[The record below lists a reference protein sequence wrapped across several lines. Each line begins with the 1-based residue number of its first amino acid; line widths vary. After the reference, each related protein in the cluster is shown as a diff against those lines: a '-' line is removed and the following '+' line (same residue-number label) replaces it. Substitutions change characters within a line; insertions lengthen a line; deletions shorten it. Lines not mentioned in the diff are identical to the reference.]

1 MYDKRFDNKVRYM
14 NFGILGEAK
23 IAREHVVPAILNA
36 GHTVTHVGRR
46 TPGKEALPKIYG
58 SAIETDYESL
68 INDPSVD
75 AIYNPLPNHL
85 HVPYSIKAL
94 KSNKHVLCEKPVA
107 LNLDELTQLEN
118 AAKESKAFFY
128 EAFMVRSHPQWH
140 WLQNLDIGQYQ
151 SSHFIFSYPQ
161 QPAGNVRNLVKYGGG
176 PLFDIGCYAILSGC
190 MLFKGEPK
198 VLSAAA
204 IMCDEY
210 ETEKQ
215 VDATLRWPNG
225 ETLSFTVSANAAL
238 CQAYT
243 VLGSNGW
250 AKLNVPINPPE
261 KTYAYWSNGGLQKG
275 SKVEFPA
282 CNHYQLMVEEFVS
295 RSESGQESDF
305 LFTRI
310 ITKAINDIQEITELT
325 I

>member
-14 NFGILGEAK
+14 NFGIIGEAK

-295 RSESGQESDF
+295 QSESGHDSDF
-305 LFTRI
+305 LFSRI
-310 ITKAINDIQEITELT
+310 VTKAINDIQEITELT